1 MTALGKILVF
11 VNLMFSLLTVGL
23 ITMVFIARTNWRA
36 GFDNV
41 TAQLTK
47 ARDDLGTERESKQ
60 LVLDELKR
68 RDTVARKESE
78 RFEGEIKGLK
88 DQFAAEQTQRRTA
101 EGERDAAK
109 AINETTKEE
118 NRRLVAEQ
126 QNLQG
131 QLTKRDA
138 EIVNLKRDI
147 LAFRDDAVK
156 FRLAY
161 ESARARSETLLA
173 QLTDAM
179 RQVRTMQAS
188 GAAGGAGR
196 PSVLGGPTLPPVE
209 DVRGK
214 VVQVDT
220 ANGLATVSVGS
231 DHGVDKGTSLEIFRL
246 APDPQYLGTLE
257 IISATP
263 KQAVGRFKLVSTRT
277 PLRVGDEVAS
287 RLSVSR

>member
-196 PSVLGGPTLPPVE
+196 PSVLGE
-209 DVRGK
+209 